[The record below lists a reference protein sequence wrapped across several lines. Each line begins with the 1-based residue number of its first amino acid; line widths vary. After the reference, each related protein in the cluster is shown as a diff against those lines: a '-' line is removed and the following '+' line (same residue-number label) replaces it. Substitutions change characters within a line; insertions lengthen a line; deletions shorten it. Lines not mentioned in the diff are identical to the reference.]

1 MEAGF
6 AAHNLAFWR
15 KRRLTLTSPSDPLAF
30 PGPSRDPLATPP
42 GAPRPAACRPVARPI
57 HRATSLACAPVP
69 PRNTARPRLRARCP
83 RVHPPPPAPGPP
95 PAPARRPGA
104 ARRATGA
111 RRGGGCQRAVTG
123 QKHTGLRRIRAA
135 RSRFWPKIPRFTR
148 FRLRQVRKTRCFW
161 PEIRLSARAWPQR
174 DRRLPTAC
182 PTARPPP
189 PVPSPQFPQF
199 PQSPQSLARLLPG
212 PPPACVLVARPSV
225 HRATPPARAPTLT
238 RRLTESASSACPP
251 PRARPLVFL
260 VGKFPAPSRAPA
272 SAIL

>member
-42 GAPRPAACRPVARPI
+42 GAPPARRLPPRRASAPPRDVARLRTRPTAQ
-57 HRATSLACAPVP
+57 HRSPPPARSLP
-69 PRNTARPRLRARCP
+69 ARP
-83 RVHPPPPAPGPP
+83 PPPPAPGPP

-123 QKHTGLRRIRAA
+123 QKHPGLRRIRAA

-148 FRLRQVRKTRCFW
+148 FRLRQVRKTQCFW
-161 PEIRLSARAWPQR
+161 PEIRLSARAWSQR
-174 DRRLPTAC
+174 DRRLS
-182 PTARPPP
+182 TARPPP
-189 PVPSPQFPQF
+189 ACALVAPPSP
-199 PQSPQSLARLLPG
+199 SPGSSPARRL
-212 PPPACVLVARPSV
+212 PPPAC
-225 HRATPPARAPTLT
+225 APTLT

-260 VGKFPAPSRAPA
+260 VGKFPSPSRAPA
-272 SAIL
+272 PAIL

>member
-15 KRRLTLTSPSDPLAF
+15 KRRLALTSPSDPLAF

-42 GAPRPAACRPVARPI
+42 GAPPARRLPSL
-57 HRATSLACAPVP
+57 RATSLACAPVP

-83 RVHPPPPAPGPP
+83 RVHPPRLPSGPP

-123 QKHTGLRRIRAA
+123 QKHPGLRRIRAA

-148 FRLRQVRKTRCFW
+148 FRLRQVRKTQCFW
-161 PEIRLSARAWPQR
+161 PEIWLSARAWPQR
-174 DRRLPTAC
+174 DRRLPA
-182 PTARPPP
+182 ARPPP
-189 PVPSPQFPQF
+189 
-199 PQSPQSLARLLPG
+199 
-212 PPPACVLVARPSV
+212 ACALVARPSV
-225 HRATPPARAPTLT
+225 HRATPPACAPTLT
-238 RRLTESASSACPP
+238 RRPTESASSARPP

-272 SAIL
+272 PAIL